1 VKNVGEPVRVYR
13 VLMDPA
19 AAGQTIRERTIRER
33 KPAAHAPR
41 WPMATA
47 AAVAG
52 LLAIAAGAAAWLRPW
67 EAKVET
73 ASVERMAL
81 PLPNKPSI
89 AVLPFANMSDDPKQ
103 DYFADGM
110 TDGLITQLSQVSGL
124 FVISRNSTFAYKG
137 KNVRPNQVSEE
148 LGVRYVLEGSVQRA
162 GEQLR
167 INAQLIDALSGGHEW
182 AGKFDGSLADV
193 FALQDKVTQ
202 NIADA
207 LRVKLTNAEQI
218 ALGQEE
224 TSVPAAYDAF
234 LRGWEHYRR
243 TTPEDFAKAIPH
255 FEQAIGLDPHYSRA
269 YAAHQNSAA
278 FASQADAIP
287 TS

>member
-1 VKNVGEPVRVYR
+1 VRVYR

-19 AAGQTIRERTIRER
+19 AAGQTIRET
-33 KPAAHAPR
+33 KTAARSSHWA
-41 WPMATA
+41 AA

-52 LLAIAAGAAAWLRPW
+52 VVAIAAGGAAWLRPW
-67 EAKVET
+67 EPKVET
-73 ASVERMAL
+73 ASIERMAL
-81 PLPNKPSI
+81 PLPDKPSI

-110 TDGLITQLSQVSGL
+110 TDGVITALSQVAGL

-137 KNVRPNQVSEE
+137 KNVRPKLVSEE
-148 LGVRYVLEGSVQRA
+148 LGVRYVLEGSIQRA

-167 INAQLIDALSGGHEW
+167 INAQLIDALSGGHAW

-193 FALQDKVTQ
+193 FALEDKVTQ
-202 NIADA
+202 SVADA
-207 LRVKLTNAEQI
+207 LRVKLTDAERL
-218 ALGQEE
+218 ALGEQE

-243 TTPEDFAKAIPH
+243 TTPEDLAKAIPH
-255 FEQAIGLDPHYSRA
+255 FEEALRLDPNYTR
-269 YAAHQNSAA
+269 
-278 FASQADAIP
+278 ADAALALVYTVAYDRKWWGVWEFP
-287 TS
+287 H